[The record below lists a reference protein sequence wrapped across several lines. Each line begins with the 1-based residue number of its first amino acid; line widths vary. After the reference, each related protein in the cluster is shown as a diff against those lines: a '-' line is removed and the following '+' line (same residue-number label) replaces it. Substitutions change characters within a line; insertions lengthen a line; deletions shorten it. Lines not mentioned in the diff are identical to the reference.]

1 VSDVRLAEL
10 LAALSLAGDLGHGRT
25 LEYSLRTAY
34 LGCRLAAAAGLGAA
48 ERRDV
53 LYVGLL
59 QAIGCVGNAYEI
71 TTQAHVDEIAFKSE
85 IALANFLEPADQLK
99 VVVRH
104 FGSTGPAALRPATI
118 ARAFADRDAPRRS
131 TLAHCETGA
140 LIARRAGLGEG
151 VAASLFGVFER
162 WDGHGRPVGAK
173 AGAIPLV
180 ARVVA
185 IATAAELLHARYG
198 ERAVAERIRLMA
210 AKAVDPDL
218 AGTFLELDAREPLWL
233 ALDAPTLWDDVLAF
247 EPSPRRV
254 LDAGQLEQ
262 LALAFADFADVK
274 SPSFVG
280 HSRGVARLA
289 DAAARAL
296 HLGEPDVVQLRRAAL
311 LHDVGR
317 ASVPN
322 SILDK
327 PRELTP
333 GERERVRLHSYYTER
348 VLERAPAFA
357 AIAPVAGAHHER
369 LDGSGYHRGS
379 RGSALPVSARVLA
392 AADAFQAATETR
404 AYRGART
411 PEQAAS
417 SVRQEASSGRLDPDA
432 VEAIVASAGAAT
444 PRRIRAPS
452 TLTDREVEIVRLLSC
467 GYANKEIARRLEIS
481 ENTAR
486 HHLES
491 VYAKLEVTTRT
502 GAVMQALA
510 HGLL

>member
-1 VSDVRLAEL
+1 MSDVRLAEL

-34 LGCRLAAAAGLGAA
+34 LSCRLAVAAGLDAA

-71 TTQAHVDEIAFKSE
+71 ATEAHADEIAFKSE

-104 FGSTGPAALRPATI
+104 FGSSGPAVLRPATI
-118 ARAFADRDAPRRS
+118 ARALADRDAPRRS

-151 VAASLFGVFER
+151 VTASLFGVFER
-162 WDGHGRPVGAK
+162 WDGQGRPAGAK
-173 AGAIPLV
+173 AAAIPVV

-185 IATAAELLHARYG
+185 VATAAELLHGTYG
-198 ERAVAERIRLMA
+198 GGAVAERIRHMA
-210 AKAVDPDL
+210 GKALDPDL
-218 AGTFLELDAREPLWL
+218 AGTFLALEAGEPLWP
-233 ALDAPTLWDDVLAF
+233 ALDAPTLWEDVLAF
-247 EPSPRRV
+247 EPAPRLV
-254 LDAGQLEQ
+254 LAPAQLEEV
-262 LALAFADFADVK
+262 ALAFADFADVK

-280 HSRGVARLA
+280 HSRGVARVA
-289 DAAARAL
+289 VAAARAL
-296 HLGEPDVVQLRRAAL
+296 HLGEPEVVELRHAAL

-327 PRELTP
+327 PRDLTP

-357 AIAPVAGAHHER
+357 AVASVAGAHHER

-379 RGSALPVSARVLA
+379 KGSALPLSARVLA
-392 AADAFQAATETR
+392 ATDAFQAATERR

-417 SVRQEASSGRLDPDA
+417 SLRQEASSGRLDPDA
-432 VEAIVASAGAAT
+432 VEAVVASAGAAT

-452 TLTDREVEIVRLLSC
+452 TLTDREVEIVRLLAS

-491 VYAKLEVTTRT
+491 VYAKLEVATRT

-510 HGLL
+510 RGLL